1 MRSVDPGG
9 RDRRRAALPRGRA
22 DNAGRPQPLYTPTHT
37 RARARA
43 RTHTPLGSPAPPP
56 FAHLPLIR
64 THTETRSSEA
74 RAVQRTRRAAAG
86 STDPLPTEARPAA
99 ALRCDV
105 TARRPTTRP
114 SCGRVRF
121 APRGWGCAGF
131 ARNACGAAPS
141 VCGVAP
147 QSPSYK
153 RQGLWLCAGVMPLL
167 GSIGG
172 KYKAAPVKA
181 SSPA

>member
-37 RARARA
+37 RARARERTLRSA
-43 RTHTPLGSPAPPP
+43 RPPPP

-141 VCGVAP
+141 VCG
-147 QSPSYK
+147 
-153 RQGLWLCAGVMPLL
+153 
-167 GSIGG
+167 
-172 KYKAAPVKA
+172 AAPRNH
-181 SSPA
+181 PAIKDKVYGCVQV

>member
-9 RDRRRAALPRGRA
+9 RDWRRAALPRGRA

-172 KYKAAPVKA
+172 KYKAAPLKA

>member
-43 RTHTPLGSPAPPP
+43 NAHSARLARPPP

>member
-9 RDRRRAALPRGRA
+9 RDWRRAAMPRGRA

-37 RARARA
+37 RARERANAHSARLA
-43 RTHTPLGSPAPPP
+43 RPPP

-141 VCGVAP
+141 VCG
-147 QSPSYK
+147 
-153 RQGLWLCAGVMPLL
+153 
-167 GSIGG
+167 
-172 KYKAAPVKA
+172 AAPRNH
-181 SSPA
+181 PAIKDKVYGCVQV